1 MPPPFR
7 DRPPLGRPTARPPTR
22 VPPLTDEQID
32 ELHLLIERAPAP
44 LEPLDIS
51 ALDGYLCGVLLQA
64 RRVPE
69 SAWWP
74 WLADVEGQAWPDSAA
89 SRRFRELVCQRH
101 AFLDEAIERRDWF
114 DPWVFGTEDS
124 DDEMLDEDD
133 VPSPHQQTLPWVI
146 GFAAA
151 MEHFPDLMDRPA
163 PALLEPLAVLFAAF
177 DPSDLEDAQDIL
189 TLIEELEPP
198 SDLTEATEDLVR
210 SILLM
215 ADVTRPRSARADG
228 PPRRPSSGRG
238 PQGRPGAST
247 GNRRSR

>member
-7 DRPPLGRPTARPPTR
+7 DRSPPVRPVAT

-32 ELHLLIERAPAP
+32 ELDHLIDRAPAP

-74 WLADVEGQAWPDSAA
+74 WLADVDGQPWPDNAA
-89 SRRFRELVCQRH
+89 SRRFRELVRQRH

-114 DPWVFGTEDS
+114 DPWVFGAELS
-124 DDEMLDEDD
+124 DEEALDEDE

-210 SILLM
+210 SVLLM
-215 ADVTRPRSARADG
+215 ADVTRPLSTRPSG
-228 PPRRPSSGRG
+228 PPRRSGSGRG
-238 PQGRPGAST
+238 PQGRPGPGSNH
-247 GNRRSR
+247 GNRRPR